1 MKTTVTENNTK
12 VKRQKR
18 QAEPKRPVSQKFYDD
33 ISNRVGIATSYL
45 CDHRTQYLMIM
56 HIIDGYMAGGPAPVR
71 SDGIDA
77 LMTFAL
83 LRPEIDKA
91 MARSRRAREAAARRR
106 EAKAAARTRQPLDG
120 DDVSQQAEV
129 PVTDGDRSVAGGL
142 HGETGG
148 FLESEEQV
156 HGVDRVAG
164 ASLEEV
170 VDHGCDEQLASDLV
184 EVDDA
189 LVGVD
194 HVFQVRN
201 LGGDER
207 EVVVGEVFAVD
218 PDDLG
223 ELQRAVEIA
232 DCHYAARE

>member
-1 MKTTVTENNTK
+1 MKTTVSGNNTK

-164 ASLEEV
+164 ASLE
-170 VDHGCDEQLASDLV
+170 
-184 EVDDA
+184 
-189 LVGVD
+189 
-194 HVFQVRN
+194 
-201 LGGDER
+201 
-207 EVVVGEVFAVD
+207 
-218 PDDLG
+218 
-223 ELQRAVEIA
+223 
-232 DCHYAARE
+232 